1 MLMVLQIC
9 IKKKKPYKWTL
20 LIKYSNCMKYLNKI
34 ELQGVLD
41 TMEEKESYKVVFYN
55 YILKR
60 K

>member
-1 MLMVLQIC
+1 
-9 IKKKKPYKWTL
+9 
-20 LIKYSNCMKYLNKI
+20 MKYLNKI